1 MSKRATVQPPWLD
14 RLLIGWGLKSLHQHG
29 KGWYSIN
36 PSLKDGIATGRPPAE
51 PFELGGE
58 DYAALDA
65 AICALPDVQ
74 RAAIIRAYKP
84 WTAPSIDALGFVPTS
99 TWCMRLKAAAQ
110 TLAIAM
116 QRKVAFDSELN

>member
-1 MSKRATVQPPWLD
+1 
-14 RLLIGWGLKSLHQHG
+14 
-29 KGWYSIN
+29 
-36 PSLKDGIATGRPPAE
+36 
-51 PFELGGE
+51 LGGE

-116 QRKVAFDSELN
+116 QRNVAFESELN